1 MTSLKRST
9 ELKNTLEQEIVTGVM
24 LPGAKL
30 DEVSL
35 AQRFGVSRTP
45 VREALMYLSSIGL
58 VEIRPRRSAII
69 ATIGIREL
77 IDMFEVMG
85 ELEAFCGRL
94 SARRLSN
101 EQRQK
106 LKSIHGSSLSYV
118 NSGDHEK
125 YYAVNVDFHEMI
137 YQGSQNLFLA
147 GQTRVLRNRLSP
159 YRRLQLRTH
168 DRLSASFEE
177 HSQILDAILEGN
189 ADLAASLLQSH
200 VTIQE
205 GTFND
210 FVASLPADL
219 IRERS

>member
-1 MTSLKRST
+1 MTALKRST

-45 VREALMYLSSIGL
+45 VREALLYLSSIGL

-69 ATIGIREL
+69 ATIGMREL

-101 EQRQK
+101 DQRQK
-106 LKSIHGSSLSYV
+106 LKSIHERSHAYV
-118 NSGDHEK
+118 NSRDHEK

-137 YQGSQNLFLA
+137 YQGSQNSFLA
-147 GQTRVLRNRLSP
+147 DQTRMLRNRLSP
-159 YRRLQLRTH
+159 YRRLQLRTQ
-168 DRLSASFEE
+168 DRLSASFKY
-177 HSQILDAILEGN
+177 QIQNRDAILEGN
-189 ADLAASLLQSH
+189 SDLSAFLFQFH
-200 VTIQE
+200 VTVQE

-219 IRERS
+219 IREHA